1 MGTECGAIENGSRM
15 VEENT
20 ATEHHFVSFEEE
32 YNTTDDTIA
41 DYGTE
46 PGEGEVSADKA
57 EWNTGSSYV
66 CVVCGAAVSQ
76 EEPTE
81 PDPESMIYTEGYMD
95 FDSAYAKYERD
106 HALWELANVNHD
118 AHSYVPTDAVWTDDG
133 DGTGTVT
140 FQMLECSVCGD
151 RKLDCLQDN
160 ADNAD
165 NADIQVTLSQQYTL
179 DCTVE
184 VIESTCEGTT
194 KVYTLAET
202 EIEDNGKTYLVSGSY
217 TEQGA
222 EGAGHQATGYQHD
235 ADKHWQVC
243 TVCGKIFN
251 QAAHTGNPCTV
262 CGYAATTGGDGGNQG
277 NQGGQTGGSQPV
289 DEHPDIAEGIANGT
303 WGGTATT
310 SASGSA
316 EAPAAQQTAA
326 IPETADEMPLQA
338 VTIAAV
344 LSGIAA
350 AALVLL
356 RKRNTDR

>member
-1 MGTECGAIENGSRM
+1 M
-15 VEENT
+15 
-20 ATEHHFVSFEEE
+20 
-32 YNTTDDTIA
+32 
-41 DYGTE
+41 
-46 PGEGEVSADKA
+46 
-57 EWNTGSSYV
+57 
-66 CVVCGAAVSQ
+66 
-76 EEPTE
+76 
-81 PDPESMIYTEGYMD
+81 
-95 FDSAYAKYERD
+95 
-106 HALWELANVNHD
+106 
-118 AHSYVPTDAVWTDDG
+118 PTDAVWEDNG

-140 FQMLECSVCGD
+140 FRVLECSVCGG
-151 RKLDCLQDN
+151 RKLDCLQ
-160 ADNAD
+160 D
-165 NADIQVTLSQQYTL
+165 NADIQVTLSQQQTL
-179 DCTVE
+179 GCTVE

-194 KVYTLAET
+194 KVYTLKEQTITDGA
-202 EIEDNGKTYLVSGSY
+202 KTYTVSAANVQQV
-217 TEQGA
+217 TP
-222 EGAGHQATGYQHD
+222 GAGHQATGYQHD

-277 NQGGQTGGSQPV
+277 NQGGQTGGGSQPV